1 MSGTEILAPAGS
13 LESLKAAVNC
23 GADAVYIGGKQFSA
37 RQNAANFDN
46 AELKQAA
53 DLCHLHNIKIYLT
66 VNTIIFDNQVN
77 EFAEFIKNAANA
89 GIDAFIVQDFGAAEI
104 IRVFERL
111 PVLKHAEIIRNIV
124 PDANIHGSTQ
134 MTIHSVKGAQL
145 LKELGFKRVVISR
158 ELTEKQIQEICSTG
172 IETEVFVH
180 GALCMCMSGQCYL
193 SSLIGQRSANRGFC
207 AQPCR
212 LPYSVYKNPQF
223 NGLSLKDLSLV
234 NHLQKLSDIGVFSLK
249 IEGRMKRP
257 EYVAAAV
264 CACRQSLNGQTPDM
278 ALLRSIFSRSGF
290 TDGYFTGKFSNMF
303 GSREKED
310 VIAAKDILPDIRK
323 KYSHEKKSGKLDFY
337 AEIKKDNPVKL
348 TVSDDCDSVTVT
360 GEIPE
365 TAINKPIDFTYLER
379 QLSKLGGTIYQFG
392 NLNADIDDGLSLSA
406 KTINALRRNAVEA
419 LNLKSIKRNTP
430 EYICVP
436 LDIDPENK
444 IESLKEIRVR
454 ISNQNQLDAVSEAD
468 RIIIPTNVFLNNRY
482 ENISKIIIEPPRFIY
497 NEAEIF
503 GVLKKC
509 KSLGAEHLM
518 CSNPAYIKIG
528 KELGFKL
535 HGDFGLNTANS
546 YSLNFLKKM
555 NFEDTVLSFEM
566 KLKQISSLRK
576 AISTGIIAYGYLP
589 VMLTKNCPIKN
600 EVGCEKC
607 KKIIFDRT
615 GRANK
620 IVCHGNYTEILNAQ
634 ALYLADRLEDL
645 KNISFITLYFT
656 DEGPDEIKKII
667 DEYRFGYSS
676 KDNITR
682 GLYYR
687 GVI

>member
-104 IRVFERL
+104 IR
-111 PVLKHAEIIRNIV
+111 NIV

-134 MTIHSVKGAQL
+134 MTIHSVKGAQI

-365 TAINKPIDFTYLER
+365 TAIKKPIDFTYLER

>member
-104 IRVFERL
+104 IR
-111 PVLKHAEIIRNIV
+111 NIV

-158 ELTEKQIQEICSTG
+158 ELTEKQIQEICSTE

-348 TVSDDCDSVTVT
+348 TVSDDCDSITVT

-365 TAINKPIDFTYLER
+365 TAIKKPIDFTYLER
-379 QLSKLGGTIYQFG
+379 QLSKLGGTIYKFG
-392 NLNADIDDGLSLSA
+392 NLSADIDDGLSLSA

>member
-89 GIDAFIVQDFGAAEI
+89 GIDAFIVQDFGA
-104 IRVFERL
+104 
-111 PVLKHAEIIRNIV
+111 AEIIRNIV

-234 NHLQKLSDIGVFSLK
+234 NHLQKLSDIGAFSLK

-365 TAINKPIDFTYLER
+365 TAIKKPIDFTYLER

>member
-46 AELKQAA
+46 AELKQAT

-89 GIDAFIVQDFGAAEI
+89 GIDAFIVQDFGA
-104 IRVFERL
+104 
-111 PVLKHAEIIRNIV
+111 AEIIRNIV

-365 TAINKPIDFTYLER
+365 TAIKKPIDFTYLER

>member
-89 GIDAFIVQDFGAAEI
+89 GIDAFIVQDFGA
-104 IRVFERL
+104 
-111 PVLKHAEIIRNIV
+111 AEIIRNIV

-676 KDNITR
+676 KNNITR

>member
-104 IRVFERL
+104 IR
-111 PVLKHAEIIRNIV
+111 NIV

-158 ELTEKQIQEICSTG
+158 ELTEKQIQEICSTE

-257 EYVAAAV
+257 EYVAAAI

-365 TAINKPIDFTYLER
+365 TAIKKPIDFTYLER

>member
-89 GIDAFIVQDFGAAEI
+89 GIDAFIVQDFGA
-104 IRVFERL
+104 
-111 PVLKHAEIIRNIV
+111 AEIIRNIV

-365 TAINKPIDFTYLER
+365 TAIKKPIDFTYLER

-436 LDIDPENK
+436 LDIGLENK

-600 EVGCEKC
+600 EVGCEKY

-667 DEYRFGYSS
+667 DEYRFGYSA

>member
-89 GIDAFIVQDFGAAEI
+89 GIDAFIVQDFGA
-104 IRVFERL
+104 
-111 PVLKHAEIIRNIV
+111 AEIIRNIV

-348 TVSDDCDSVTVT
+348 TVSDGCDSVTVT

-392 NLNADIDDGLSLSA
+392 NLNADIDEGLILSA
-406 KTINALRRNAVEA
+406 KSINALRREAVE
-419 LNLKSIKRNTP
+419 LLDQKTIKRNTP

-436 LDIDPENK
+436 LDIGLENK

-566 KLKQISSLRK
+566 KLKQISLLRK
-576 AISTGIIAYGYLP
+576 SIATGIIAYGYLP

-667 DEYRFGYSS
+667 DEYRFGYSA

>member
-89 GIDAFIVQDFGAAEI
+89 GIDAFIVQDFGA
-104 IRVFERL
+104 
-111 PVLKHAEIIRNIV
+111 AEIIRNIV

-379 QLSKLGGTIYQFG
+379 QLSKLGGTIYKFG
-392 NLNADIDDGLSLSA
+392 NLSADIDDGLSLSA

-667 DEYRFGYSS
+667 DEYRFGYSA

>member
-89 GIDAFIVQDFGAAEI
+89 GIDAFIVQDFGA
-104 IRVFERL
+104 
-111 PVLKHAEIIRNIV
+111 AEIIRNIV

-656 DEGPDEIKKII
+656 DEGPDEIKK
-667 DEYRFGYSS
+667 
-676 KDNITR
+676 NN
-682 GLYYR
+682 
-687 GVI
+687 

>member
-89 GIDAFIVQDFGAAEI
+89 GIDAFIVQDFGA
-104 IRVFERL
+104 
-111 PVLKHAEIIRNIV
+111 AEIIRNIV

-687 GVI
+687 GVL

>member
-89 GIDAFIVQDFGAAEI
+89 GIDAFIVQDFGA
-104 IRVFERL
+104 
-111 PVLKHAEIIRNIV
+111 AEIIRNIV

-365 TAINKPIDFTYLER
+365 TAIKKPIDFTYLER

-436 LDIDPENK
+436 LDIGLENK

-620 IVCHGNYTEILNAQ
+620 IVCHGNYTEILNTQ

>member
-89 GIDAFIVQDFGAAEI
+89 GIDAFIVQDFGA
-104 IRVFERL
+104 
-111 PVLKHAEIIRNIV
+111 AEIIRNIV

-360 GEIPE
+360 GESPE
-365 TAINKPIDFTYLER
+365 TAIKKPIDFTYLER

>member
-89 GIDAFIVQDFGAAEI
+89 GIDAFIVQDFGA
-104 IRVFERL
+104 
-111 PVLKHAEIIRNIV
+111 AEIIRNIV

-337 AEIKKDNPVKL
+337 AEIKKDSPVKL
-348 TVSDDCDSVTVT
+348 TVSDGCDLVTVT
-360 GEIPE
+360 EEIPE
-365 TAINKPIDFTYLER
+365 TAIKKPIDFTYLER

-509 KSLGAEHLM
+509 KNLGAEHLM

-667 DEYRFGYSS
+667 DEYRFGYSA

>member
-1 MSGTEILAPAGS
+1 
-13 LESLKAAVNC
+13 
-23 GADAVYIGGKQFSA
+23 
-37 RQNAANFDN
+37 
-46 AELKQAA
+46 
-53 DLCHLHNIKIYLT
+53 
-66 VNTIIFDNQVN
+66 
-77 EFAEFIKNAANA
+77 
-89 GIDAFIVQDFGAAEI
+89 
-104 IRVFERL
+104 
-111 PVLKHAEIIRNIV
+111 
-124 PDANIHGSTQ
+124 
-134 MTIHSVKGAQL
+134 
-145 LKELGFKRVVISR
+145 
-158 ELTEKQIQEICSTG
+158 
-172 IETEVFVH
+172 
-180 GALCMCMSGQCYL
+180 
-193 SSLIGQRSANRGFC
+193 
-207 AQPCR
+207 
-212 LPYSVYKNPQF
+212 
-223 NGLSLKDLSLV
+223 
-234 NHLQKLSDIGVFSLK
+234 
-249 IEGRMKRP
+249 MKRP

-365 TAINKPIDFTYLER
+365 TAIKKPIDFTYLER

-436 LDIDPENK
+436 LDIGLENK

>member
-89 GIDAFIVQDFGAAEI
+89 GIDAFIVQDFGA
-104 IRVFERL
+104 
-111 PVLKHAEIIRNIV
+111 AEIIRNIV

-365 TAINKPIDFTYLER
+365 TAIKKPIDFTYLER

-392 NLNADIDDGLSLSA
+392 NLNADIDDGLLLSA

-667 DEYRFGYSS
+667 DEYRFGYSA

>member
-89 GIDAFIVQDFGAAEI
+89 GIDAFIVQDFGA
-104 IRVFERL
+104 
-111 PVLKHAEIIRNIV
+111 AEIIRNIV

-337 AEIKKDNPVKL
+337 AEIKKDSPVKL
-348 TVSDDCDSVTVT
+348 TVSDGCDSVTVT

-392 NLNADIDDGLSLSA
+392 NLNADIDEGLILSA
-406 KTINALRRNAVEA
+406 KSINALRREAVE
-419 LNLKSIKRNTP
+419 LLDQKTIKRNTP

-436 LDIDPENK
+436 LDIGLENK

-566 KLKQISSLRK
+566 KLKQISLLRK
-576 AISTGIIAYGYLP
+576 SIATGIIAYGYLP

>member
-89 GIDAFIVQDFGAAEI
+89 GIDAFIVQDFGA
-104 IRVFERL
+104 
-111 PVLKHAEIIRNIV
+111 AEIIRNIV

-310 VIAAKDILPDIRK
+310 VIATKDILPDIRK

>member
-89 GIDAFIVQDFGAAEI
+89 GIDAFIVQDFGA
-104 IRVFERL
+104 
-111 PVLKHAEIIRNIV
+111 AEIIRNIV

-645 KNISFITLYFT
+645 K
-656 DEGPDEIKKII
+656 
-667 DEYRFGYSS
+667 YR
-676 KDNITR
+676 
-682 GLYYR
+682 
-687 GVI
+687 

>member
-89 GIDAFIVQDFGAAEI
+89 GIDAFIVQDFGA
-104 IRVFERL
+104 
-111 PVLKHAEIIRNIV
+111 AEIIRNIV

-365 TAINKPIDFTYLER
+365 TAIKKPIDFTYLER

-436 LDIDPENK
+436 LDIGLENK

-667 DEYRFGYSS
+667 DECRFGYSS

>member
-89 GIDAFIVQDFGAAEI
+89 GIDAFIVQDFGA
-104 IRVFERL
+104 
-111 PVLKHAEIIRNIV
+111 AEIIRNIV

-337 AEIKKDNPVKL
+337 AEIKKDSPVKF
-348 TVSDDCDSVTVT
+348 TVSDGCDSVTVT

-576 AISTGIIAYGYLP
+576 AISTGIIAYGFLP

>member
-46 AELKQAA
+46 AELKQAT

-89 GIDAFIVQDFGAAEI
+89 GIDAFIVQDFGA
-104 IRVFERL
+104 
-111 PVLKHAEIIRNIV
+111 AEIIRNIV

-158 ELTEKQIQEICSTG
+158 ELTEKQIQEICSTE

-365 TAINKPIDFTYLER
+365 TAIKKPIDFTYLER

-436 LDIDPENK
+436 LDIGLENK

>member
-89 GIDAFIVQDFGAAEI
+89 GIDAFIVQDFGA
-104 IRVFERL
+104 
-111 PVLKHAEIIRNIV
+111 AEIIRNIV

-482 ENISKIIIEPPRFIY
+482 EDISKIIIEPPRFIY

>member
-46 AELKQAA
+46 AELKQAT

-89 GIDAFIVQDFGAAEI
+89 GIDAFIVQDFGA
-104 IRVFERL
+104 
-111 PVLKHAEIIRNIV
+111 AEIIRNIV

-158 ELTEKQIQEICSTG
+158 ELTEKQIQEICSTE

-257 EYVAAAV
+257 EYVAAAI

>member
-89 GIDAFIVQDFGAAEI
+89 GIDAFIVQDFGA
-104 IRVFERL
+104 
-111 PVLKHAEIIRNIV
+111 AEIIRNIV

-337 AEIKKDNPVKL
+337 AEIKKDNLVKL

-365 TAINKPIDFTYLER
+365 TAIKKPIDFTYLER

>member
-46 AELKQAA
+46 AELKQAT

-89 GIDAFIVQDFGAAEI
+89 GIDAFIVQDFGA
-104 IRVFERL
+104 
-111 PVLKHAEIIRNIV
+111 AEIIRNIV

-158 ELTEKQIQEICSTG
+158 ELTEKQIQEICSTE

-257 EYVAAAV
+257 EYVAAAI

-379 QLSKLGGTIYQFG
+379 QLSKLGGTIYKFG
-392 NLNADIDDGLSLSA
+392 NLSADIDDGLSLSA

-436 LDIDPENK
+436 LDIGLENK
-444 IESLKEIRVR
+444 IESLKEIRTR

>member
-23 GADAVYIGGKQFSA
+23 GAGAVYIGGKQFSA

-89 GIDAFIVQDFGAAEI
+89 GIDAFIVQDFGA
-104 IRVFERL
+104 
-111 PVLKHAEIIRNIV
+111 AEIIRNIV

>member
-89 GIDAFIVQDFGAAEI
+89 GIDAFIVQDFGA
-104 IRVFERL
+104 
-111 PVLKHAEIIRNIV
+111 AEIIRNIV

-482 ENISKIIIEPPRFIY
+482 ENISKIIIESPRFIY

>member
-89 GIDAFIVQDFGAAEI
+89 GIDAFIVQDFGA
-104 IRVFERL
+104 
-111 PVLKHAEIIRNIV
+111 AEIIRNIV

-379 QLSKLGGTIYQFG
+379 QLSKLGGTIYQCG

>member
-89 GIDAFIVQDFGAAEI
+89 GIDAFIVQDFGA
-104 IRVFERL
+104 
-111 PVLKHAEIIRNIV
+111 AEIIRNIV

-264 CACRQSLNGQTPDM
+264 CACRQSLNGQIPDM

-337 AEIKKDNPVKL
+337 AEIKKDSPVKL
-348 TVSDDCDSVTVT
+348 TVSDGCDLVTVT
-360 GEIPE
+360 EEIPE
-365 TAINKPIDFTYLER
+365 TAIKKPIDFTYLER

-509 KSLGAEHLM
+509 KNLGTEHLM

-566 KLKQISSLRK
+566 KLKQISLLRK
-576 AISTGIIAYGYLP
+576 SIATGIIAYGYLP

-667 DEYRFGYSS
+667 DEYRFGYSA

>member
-89 GIDAFIVQDFGAAEI
+89 GIDAFIVQDFGA
-104 IRVFERL
+104 
-111 PVLKHAEIIRNIV
+111 AEIIRNIV

-365 TAINKPIDFTYLER
+365 TAINKPIDFTYLEH